1 MTNLILLQLSDMIE
15 IALPQTPINSTIC
28 LQARDLHRP
37 FSISTIIQPSSN
49 SSINQTT
56 FKHKPIALQK
66 LSQLF
71 INKPKLS
78 SKKTLST
85 IALRSKTFL
94 ILPPR
99 GMIQLMNIPTKLD
112 HLFKAMFSLQS
123 SLTWT
128 PLALS
133 RLTWSESC

>member
-15 IALPQTPINSTIC
+15 IALAQTPINSTIC
-28 LQARDLHRP
+28 LQARDLRRP
-37 FSISTIIQPSSN
+37 FLISTIIQPSSN

-56 FKHKPIALQK
+56 FKHKPIALKK

-71 INKPKLS
+71 MIYKPKLS
-78 SKKTLST
+78 SMKTLST
-85 IALRSKTFL
+85 TALRSKTFL
-94 ILPPR
+94 ILPPC

-112 HLFKAMFSLQS
+112 HLFKEMFSLQS

-133 RLTWSESC
+133 PPT

>member
-1 MTNLILLQLSDMIE
+1 MTNLILLQLNDMIE
-15 IALPQTPINSTIC
+15 IALPHTPINSTIC
-28 LQARDLHRP
+28 LQALDLRRP

-49 SSINQTT
+49 SSINQNT

-71 INKPKLS
+71 IHKPKLS

-128 PLALS
+128 PFALS
-133 RLTWSESC
+133 RLT